1 MTAIEVSNSSSLGP
15 HPRFPSS
22 VKPGIPKLPE
32 TKSGWSTLTIGK
44 LFDVVERPVTMR
56 DDEHYRL
63 VTVKRSRGGVVER
76 DILPGRKISV
86 KTQFYVKPGDFLI
99 SKRQIVHGACGF
111 VPEELDG
118 AIVSNEYSVLRCK
131 PIIDPIFLLYLSFT
145 PYFQQ
150 TCFHSSIGVHVEK
163 MIFKLSDWFKWKIRL
178 PSYEEQQKIASFL
191 SAVDSKITKLREKR
205 ELLDT
210 YKRGMM
216 QKLFSQE
223 LCFKADDGS
232 EYPEWKPGKLG
243 DYAKFSKG
251 AGVSRSDISDTGSNL
266 CIRYG
271 ELYTDYSEIITTVI
285 SKTNIDRYSLILSKA
300 GDVIIPS
307 SGETREDI
315 ATASCVMQSGVALGG
330 DLNILRTNFDGRYLA
345 YYLKNYKW
353 RDIAAIAQGSSVVHL
368 YSSQLASLKVEYPV
382 IEEQQKIADCLS
394 TIDKKI
400 DAVAH
405 QIAQME
411 TFKQGLL
418 QKMFV

>member
-1 MTAIEVSNSSSLGP
+1 MIREYESLTPEIRFSEYDGPWEERRGDALFTSSRAKGKAGLP
-15 HPRFPSS
+15 IYS
-22 VKPGIPKLPE
+22 V
-32 TKSGWSTLTIGK
+32 TLTNGLVPRDSLERRMEGDAADELNLK
-44 LFDVVERPVTMR
+44 AVKGDLVYNMMRMWQGAVGLADTECMVSPAYVVLRSKNSTDSLFFSYNFKRARPLYDLWAYSYGLTE
-56 DDEHYRL
+56 DRL
-63 VTVKRSRGGVVER
+63 RLYYK
-76 DILPGRKISV
+76 
-86 KTQFYVKPGDFLI
+86 DFSLI
-99 SKRQIVHGACGF
+99 SFV
-111 VPEELDG
+111 VPEL
-118 AIVSNEYSVLRCK
+118 K
-131 PIIDPIFLLYLSFT
+131 
-145 PYFQQ
+145 
-150 TCFHSSIGVHVEK
+150 
-163 MIFKLSDWFKWKIRL
+163 
-178 PSYEEQQKIASFL
+178 EQQKIASFL
-191 SAVDSKITKLREKR
+191 STVDSKLTKLRGKR
-205 ELLDT
+205 DLLET

-216 QKLFSQE
+216 QKLFSQD
-223 LCFKADDGS
+223 LRFKAEDGS
-232 EYPEWKPGKLG
+232 EFPEWKPGKLG

-285 SKTNIDRYSLILSKA
+285 SKTNIDRDSLILSKA

-394 TIDKKI
+394 AIDKKI
-400 DAVAH
+400 DAVAQ
-405 QIAQME
+405 QIAQMD